1 MQHQQIIQTGPIDFM
16 ILGLDTMTD
25 TKEQEQW
32 QISKQLF
39 NDTRKPLTI
48 LRLSSVDRRMPA
60 CWLLARRWGFVGR
73 E

>member
-60 CWLLARRWGFVGR
+60 CWLPARRWGPVGG